1 MSQALTALEQEMEQ
15 LRNDAR
21 AAHEDGDHAAVR
33 TACEQLR
40 LAENA
45 WYTRIGQA
53 PQHAA
58 RPQFQSK
65 ERMRLTLAVIGAPAS
80 PKAIQQVT
88 LALTGRDLPWSS
100 LASVRRDE
108 QRRYSTSSG
117 ASGYICPALNA
128 TDFSPLRGL
137 YALSEWPLERRL
149 RAPTSARV
157 DFLTMVTRLAA
168 HDQSDSPPVQAL
180 LRRMAE
186 DIPSTDVN
194 KNASITTVI
203 ARSAEAE
210 LHIITPDDLTRRAAA
225 AQGARQQLDPVQQ
238 IFGAPRN

>member
-1 MSQALTALEQEMEQ
+1 MNRALAALEQEMEQ
-15 LRNDAR
+15 LRNNAR

-40 LAENA
+40 FAENA

-58 RPQFQSK
+58 QPQLQSK

-80 PKAIQQVT
+80 PKEIQQVT
-88 LALTGRDLPWSS
+88 RAVTGKDLPWAP

-108 QRRYSTSSG
+108 QRRYSTSSS
-117 ASGYICPALNA
+117 AANYICPALKA
-128 TDFSPLRGL
+128 DDFTPLRGL

-168 HDQSDSPPVQAL
+168 HEQSGTPPVRAL

-186 DIPSTDVN
+186 GIPGADVYRD
-194 KNASITTVI
+194 ASIATTI
-203 ARSAEAE
+203 ARAAEAE
-210 LHIITPDDLTRRAAA
+210 LHSIAADDLARRTAA
-225 AQGARQQLDPVQQ
+225 AQTARHQLDPVQQ

>member
-1 MSQALTALEQEMEQ
+1 MNQALTVLELEMEQ

-21 AAHEDGDHAAVR
+21 AAHEDGDHATVR

-45 WYTRIGQA
+45 WYTRIGQV

-58 RPQFQSK
+58 QPRLQSK
-65 ERMRLTLAVIGAPAS
+65 ERMRLTLAVIGVPAS
-80 PKAIQQVT
+80 PKEIRQVT
-88 LALTGRDLPWSS
+88 RAFTGEDLPWAP

-108 QRRYSTSSG
+108 QRRYSTS
-117 ASGYICPALNA
+117 ARAANYICPALKA
-128 TDFSPLRGL
+128 DDFTPMRGL

-157 DFLTMVTRLAA
+157 DFLNMVTRLAA
-168 HDQSDSPPVQAL
+168 HDQSSSPPVQAL
-180 LRRMAE
+180 LRRMA
-186 DIPSTDVN
+186 DAIPGADVN
-194 KNASITTVI
+194 KNASIATAL
-203 ARSAEAE
+203 ARAAEAE
-210 LHIITPDDLTRRAAA
+210 LRIITHDDLVRRAAA
-225 AQGARQQLDPVQQ
+225 AHTARHQLDPVQQ